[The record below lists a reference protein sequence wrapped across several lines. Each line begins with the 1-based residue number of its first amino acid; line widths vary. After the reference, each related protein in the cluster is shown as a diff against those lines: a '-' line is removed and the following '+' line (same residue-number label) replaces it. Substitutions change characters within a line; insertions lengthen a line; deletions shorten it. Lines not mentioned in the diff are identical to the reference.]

1 MGAYQKFR
9 GDPEQKLFYLLSDF
23 LGGINTEFSDDNS
36 SDIDFESIIN
46 FDMDKL
52 GTLNKRGGFGELTA
66 ISQIFNRL
74 LSSDLPNIKNRT
86 EGKPNPEDEN
96 DNVVY
101 MKLLRNDNNC
111 FRNLSGFSGE
121 KAYRKYQ
128 EMYGFQHN
136 RFTLLMITSRI
147 TNNVVT
153 SSKAWLYQCYLP
165 ELEYV
170 SGAITDTETMTITCN
185 STTLPVLFNWDRNL
199 MNIET
204 IEFYDKIYFTGNN
217 SCLVTF
223 DRSASVTTDTD
234 LANAF
239 KYTYNYGTTPTT
251 NSAHVP
257 TGLEVRNIGFNLLCD
272 DPMHSVDRQGLST
285 DSIQA
290 VYICTTDNIPLDH
303 FPLGQSALLNIIYT
317 GSDNGFEISMKEG
330 DNDVSFSSSVNTTLS
345 TTGLKVY
352 NITFTNAPSGEIEVK
367 IVKTGASIEP
377 HYDYF
382 NVKVIEDNLKPVA
395 HLNIGDYG
403 ICEMYDR
410 AVYYKADTMWFSEV
424 NMFDYIPDSNYVTL
438 PLEPTDEIT
447 KICYFK
453 KCYIIFTKQKI
464 YKMVGTYGSTE
475 FAVQPVNTSLGC
487 HAGNTVVPIE
497 DTLYFAS
504 PRGVYALKS
513 STFVEGYE
521 NVKELDLKVKKLT
534 SGFTR
539 YDDNLA
545 APAIRFNGI
554 SKRAYAVRYKD
565 KYLLFYNNYADKGDY
580 AAVNDLDT
588 LAYQF
593 DLGAFTTYRFKEKPT
608 FLFMVDNAIETF
620 STVEEDKLY
629 EEEQVEVEY
638 DFVNSSGT
646 TVQDL
651 SGNDRTGYVKGG
663 YGIVPIKGISMSSD
677 YGDCDVNTVID
688 DIDFTEGFSLKMD
701 IENTINDEYDYQF
714 YYPFIYLFQMDNN
727 RYTFPTFSENST
739 GSVNLT
745 KRISNVLVYDYT
757 LTDELTYTFSQ
768 LTQTSVQV
776 IPQIKLTISDPK
788 LGISGKFTYSL
799 SGNDGTL
806 ISGVIDNV
814 VFDNGYIKTI
824 DLPTFIVET
833 DEYTNYVNNWVFSLS
848 YETSITTPITDDLV
862 FDLSHVR
869 EFSGDVSF
877 TNMAY
882 GGSNVNLP
890 HYVIYSYLDEN
901 GKILVDLI
909 TMDYAGPDNSGYRME
924 DQRTLRGNYV
934 YDFARNRRQT
944 LEIKFIPE
952 GLYLKCSCYLNGEK
966 TEDLGYFPMDVIEN
980 LPSHALNTLRICY
993 EDRDAYG
1000 PIEDPS
1006 GVKNYFEG
1014 GNIYY
1019 VEFTVNDTKTSKYN
1033 FTDGSGDEAADASG
1047 YYPMYI
1053 GDCEWIDTSS
1063 GIVFDGENTYLEMPV
1078 LPASIPFNQGFYL
1091 EFEGS
1096 FSDKII
1102 AKIFDIAT
1110 IYDNG
1115 KMENKNASINCEIDT
1130 GKIRMSTNSL
1140 DYKSYSLTFGNIDIT
1155 QNHKYKFDC
1164 VYNEDR
1170 TYTLSLY
1177 IDDDVTA
1184 IKHINFIG
1192 GISNVIRTSCFLG
1205 KSNTVTDKLLKGNLK
1220 TFKLATY
1227 INTDPITYRTAVY
1240 EFDTTT
1246 TDFGKDMYVELVTK
1260 GLNMKYPQHM
1270 KKLKHIFVKAIGGN
1284 NYGEFFFELYADGH
1298 RVNDPRIFYAYL
1310 DENGTIVYDYTGEKI
1325 LTLDEV
1331 KSILGNIRLG
1341 STKLG
1346 EGKYQTKKLVIP
1358 KKAKNFSCKLY
1369 GDTNDY
1375 LSIES
1380 FGFVCK
1386 LGKVKEG

>member
-96 DNVVY
+96 DNIVY

-111 FRNLSGFSGE
+111 FRALSGFSGE

-147 TNNVVT
+147 TDSVVT
-153 SSKAWLYQCYLP
+153 SSKAWIYQCYLP

-170 SGAITDTETMTITCN
+170 EGVPTETETSTITCY
-185 STTLPVLFNWDRNL
+185 TITLPVLFNWDRNL

-204 IEFYDKIYFTGNN
+204 IEFYDKIYFTGNDKA
-217 SCLVTF
+217 LVTF
-223 DRSASVTTDTD
+223 DRSATINSSADF
-234 LANAF
+234 ANAF
-239 KYTYNYGTTPTT
+239 TYAGNITGIT
-251 NSAHVP
+251 NSAHIP
-257 TGLEVRNIGFNLLCD
+257 TGLEVTNIGFNLLRD

-290 VYICTTDNIPLDH
+290 VYICTTDNIPLDKY

-317 GSDNGFEISMKEG
+317 GNDNGFEITMKEG
-330 DNDVSFSSSVNTTLS
+330 DNEVSFTSSENSTLS
-345 TTGLKVY
+345 TSGLKVY

-377 HYDYF
+377 YYDYY
-382 NVKVIEDNLKPVA
+382 NVKQLEDNLKPVSY
-395 HLNIGDYG
+395 LNIGDYG
-403 ICEMYDR
+403 ICEINNR
-410 AVYYKADTMWFSEV
+410 AVYYKADTIWFSEV
-424 NMFDYIPDSNYVTL
+424 NMFNYVPDSNYVTL

-453 KCYIIFTKQKI
+453 KGYIIFTKQRI
-464 YKMVGTYGSTE
+464 YKIVGTYGSSD
-475 FAVQPVNTSLGC
+475 FSVQPVNLSLGC

-504 PRGVYALKS
+504 PRGIYALRS
-513 STFVEGYE
+513 STFVEGFE

-539 YDDNLA
+539 YDEGVA

-554 SKRAYAVRYKD
+554 SDRAYAVRYKD
-565 KYLLFYNNYADKGDY
+565 KYLLFYNNYTDKGDY
-580 AAVNDLDT
+580 AAVNNLDT

-593 DLGAFTTYRFKEKPT
+593 ELGAFTTYRFKEKPT

-620 STVEEDKLY
+620 STVEKERLFPD
-629 EEEQVEVEY
+629 ESVELEY
-638 DFVNSSGT
+638 DFINSSGT
-646 TVQDL
+646 VVRDL
-651 SGNDRTGYVKGG
+651 SGNDRDGTIKGG
-663 YGIVPIKGISMSSD
+663 YGIVPIKGISISSE
-677 YGDCDVNTVID
+677 YGECDVNTKIK
-688 DIDFTEGFSLKMD
+688 DIDFTEGFNLKLD
-701 IENTINDEYDYQF
+701 IKNTINDEYDYKF

-727 RYTFPTFSENST
+727 RYSFPSFTETQSS
-739 GSVNLT
+739 SSNLT
-745 KRISNVLVYDYT
+745 KRIGGVLIYDYT
-757 LTDELTYTFSQ
+757 LDTELTYTYVQ
-768 LTQTSVQV
+768 LTQNTIQV
-776 IPQIKLTISDPK
+776 KPEIRLVISDPVIGRGGNITYN
-788 LGISGKFTYSL
+788 LSGKE
-799 SGNDGTL
+799 GTL
-806 ISGVIDNV
+806 ISGEISNI
-814 VFDNGYIKTI
+814 VFDNGYSTTI
-824 DLPTFIVET
+824 NLPSFVIST
-833 DEYTNYVNNWVFSLS
+833 DNYTNYANEWDFRLH
-848 YETSITTPITDDLV
+848 YTTDITSPITDSLD
-862 FDLSHVR
+862 FEIGAIKTFTNDLSFV
-869 EFSGDVSF
+869 
-877 TNMAY
+877 NKAY
-882 GGSNVNLP
+882 GGTSSNVP
-890 HYVIYSYLDEN
+890 HYVLYGYIDTE
-901 GKILVDLI
+901 GKLLVELI
-909 TMDYAGPDNSGYRME
+909 TMDYAGPDNTGYNT
-924 DQRTLRGNYV
+924 DNQYTLKGNYI
-934 YDFARNRRQT
+934 YDFATNRRQT
-944 LEIKFIPE
+944 LEIKLIPE
-952 GLYLKCSCYLNGEK
+952 GLHLRCACYLNGEK
-966 TEDLGYFPMDVIEN
+966 TEDLGYFPINIIEN
-980 LPSHALNTLRICY
+980 LPSHAENTLRICY

-1000 PIEDPS
+1000 PIEDPT

-1014 GNIYY
+1014 GEIYY
-1019 VEFTVNDTKTSKYN
+1019 IEFTLNDRTSKYN
-1033 FTDGSGDEAADASG
+1033 LTEGSGDVATDASG
-1047 YYPMYI
+1047 YYNLSI
-1053 GDCEWIDTSS
+1053 GDCHWVTNSS
-1063 GIVFDGENTYLEMPV
+1063 GLVLDGENTYLEFPV
-1078 LPASIPFNQGFYL
+1078 LPATIAFSQGFCV

-1096 FSDKII
+1096 FSDKIY

-1110 IYDNG
+1110 IYDND
-1115 KMENKNASINCEIDT
+1115 KMENKNASINCAIDN
-1130 GKIRMSTNSL
+1130 GKITFSTNSL
-1140 DYKSYSLTFGNIDIT
+1140 DYKSYSLTFGGVDIT
-1155 QNHKYKFDC
+1155 ENHKYKFDC
-1164 VYNEDR
+1164 VYNADR

-1177 IDDDVTA
+1177 LDDDSTA

-1192 GISNVIRTSCFLG
+1192 GITNVIRTSNFIG
-1205 KSNTVTDKLLKGNLK
+1205 KSNTTKDALLKGNLK
-1220 TFKLATY
+1220 NFK
-1227 INTDPITYRTAVY
+1227 ITNYVNNSPAEYRTAVY

-1298 RVNDPRIFYAYL
+1298 RINDPRIFYAYL
-1310 DENGTIVYDYTGEKI
+1310 DENGTIVYDYTGQKI

-1358 KKAKNFSCKLY
+1358 KKAKNFSCRLY

>member
-96 DNVVY
+96 DNIVY

-111 FRNLSGFSGE
+111 FRALSGFSGD

-147 TNNVVT
+147 TDRVVT
-153 SSKAWLYQCYLP
+153 SSKAWIYQCYLP

-170 SGAITDTETMTITCN
+170 SGEPTETETMTINCYN
-185 STTLPVLFNWDRNL
+185 ITLPVLFNWDRNL

-217 SCLVTF
+217 KALVIF
-223 DRSASVTTDTD
+223 DRSATINSNSSF
-234 LANAF
+234 ANAF
-239 KYTYNYGTTPTT
+239 TYAGNITGVT
-251 NSAHVP
+251 NSAHIP
-257 TGLEVRNIGFNLLCD
+257 TGLEVTNIGFNLLRD

-285 DSIQA
+285 DSIQS
-290 VYICTTDNIPLDH
+290 VYICTTDNIPLDKY
-303 FPLGQSALLNIIYT
+303 FPLGQSSLLNIIYT
-317 GSDNGFEISMKEG
+317 GSDNGFEISMKDG
-330 DNDVSFSSSVNTTLS
+330 DNDVSFTSSVNTTLS
-345 TTGLKVY
+345 TSGLKVY

-377 HYDYF
+377 YYDYYS
-382 NVKVIEDNLKPVA
+382 VKQLEDNLKPA
-395 HLNIGDYG
+395 SYLNIGDYG
-403 ICEMYDR
+403 VCEINNR
-410 AVYYKADTMWFSEV
+410 AVYYKADTIWFSEV
-424 NMFDYIPDSNYVTL
+424 NMFDYVPDSNYVPL

-453 KCYIIFTKQKI
+453 KGYIIFTKQRI
-464 YKMVGTYGSTE
+464 YKIVGTYGTQD
-475 FAVQPVNTSLGC
+475 FAIQPVNMSLGC

-504 PRGVYALKS
+504 PRGIYALKS
-513 STFVEGYE
+513 STFVEGFE
-521 NVKELDLKVKKLT
+521 NVRELDLKVKKLT

-539 YDDNLA
+539 YDEGVA

-554 SKRAYAVRYKD
+554 SDRAYAVRYKD
-565 KYLLFYNNYADKGDY
+565 KYLLFYNNYTDKGDY

-593 DLGAFTTYRFKEKPT
+593 ELGAFTTYRFKEKPT

-620 STVEEDKLY
+620 STVEKERLFPD
-629 EEEQVEVEY
+629 ESVELEY
-638 DFVNSSGT
+638 DFINSSGT
-646 TVQDL
+646 VVRDL
-651 SGNDRTGYVKGG
+651 SGNERDGIIKGG
-663 YGIVPIKGISMSSD
+663 YGIVPIKGIHIARD
-677 YGDCDVNTVID
+677 FGNCDINTTIK
-688 DIDFTEGFSLKMD
+688 DIDFTEGFSLKLDLKNTLND
-701 IENTINDEYDYQF
+701 IYDYQF
-714 YYPFIYLFQMDNN
+714 NYPFIYLFQMDNN
-727 RYTFPTFSENST
+727 RYTFPNFSDSAK
-739 GSVNLT
+739 SSINLT
-745 KRISNVLVYDYT
+745 KRIGGVLVYDYT
-757 LTDELTYTFSQ
+757 VDGEITYTFSQ
-768 LTQTSVQV
+768 LTQTTTQV
-776 IPQIKLTISDPK
+776 IPELKLTISDPSIGRLGK
-788 LGISGKFTYSL
+788 LTYSL
-799 SGNDGTL
+799 TGNEGTI
-806 ISGVIDNV
+806 ISDVINNV
-814 VFDNGYIKTI
+814 VFDNGYAKTVSLPSFII
-824 DLPTFIVET
+824 DT
-833 DEYTNYVNNWVFSLS
+833 DVYTNYVNNWEFHLK
-848 YETSITTPITDDLV
+848 YETSITSPITDDLEFEV
-862 FDLSHVR
+862 VIPR
-869 EFSGDVSF
+869 EFTSAISLA
-877 TNMAY
+877 NMAY
-882 GGSNVNLP
+882 GGSSSNLP
-890 HYVIYSYLDEN
+890 HYVLYSYLDTD
-901 GKILVDLI
+901 GTILVDLI
-909 TMDYAGPDNSGYRME
+909 TMSYSGLDNDGYNID
-924 DQRTLRGNYV
+924 DQHTLKGTYV

-944 LEIKFIPE
+944 LEIRFIPE

-966 TEDLGYFPMDVIEN
+966 TEDIGYFPLSIIEN
-980 LPSHALNTLRICY
+980 LPSHADNTLRICY

-1000 PIEDPS
+1000 PIEDPA

-1014 GNIYY
+1014 GELYY
-1019 VEFTVNDTKTSKYN
+1019 IEFTENGKTSKYN
-1033 FTDGSGDEAADASG
+1033 LTEGEGTIARDASG
-1047 YYPMYI
+1047 YYDMNI
-1053 GDCEWIDTSS
+1053 GDCEWITNSS
-1063 GIVFDGENTYLEMPV
+1063 GLVFDGENSYLEIPV
-1078 LPASIPFNQGFYL
+1078 LPASIPFSQGFCV

-1096 FSDKII
+1096 FSKDIY

-1110 IYDNG
+1110 LYDNG
-1115 KMENKNASINCEIDT
+1115 KMENKNASINCAIDN
-1130 GKIRMSTNSL
+1130 GKITFSTNSL
-1140 DYKSYSLTFGNIDIT
+1140 DYKSYSLTFGNFDIT
-1155 QNHKYKFDC
+1155 DNHIYKFDC
-1164 VYNEDR
+1164 VYNADR

-1177 IDDDVTA
+1177 LDNDGTA

-1192 GISNVIRTSCFLG
+1192 GITNVIRTSNFIG

-1220 TFKLATY
+1220 NFKITNY
-1227 INTDPITYRTAVY
+1227 VNTSAPEYRTAVY

-1246 TDFGKDMYVELVTK
+1246 TDFGKDMYVELITK

-1298 RVNDPRIFYAYL
+1298 RINDPRIFYAYL
-1310 DENGTIVYDYTGEKI
+1310 DENGTIVYDYTGQKI

-1358 KKAKNFSCKLY
+1358 KKAKNFSCRLY